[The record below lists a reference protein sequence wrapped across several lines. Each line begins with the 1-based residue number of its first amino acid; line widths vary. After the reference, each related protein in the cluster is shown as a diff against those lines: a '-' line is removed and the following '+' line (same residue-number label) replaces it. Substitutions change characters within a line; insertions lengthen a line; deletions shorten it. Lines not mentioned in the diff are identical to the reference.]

1 MEIEH
6 TICQIAEEMVML
18 EAYPRADLNI
28 VVHVLESDG
37 YSSDRLLVL
46 LYDATMLTNAYLRT
60 SIPRSLICAIINAL
74 CLALINAGVSMY
86 DMVVACSVG
95 YVGQQ
100 FCVDVTQV
108 EQNSGGAFLPVVIKA
123 QSEDIIFM
131 QLDSRLSLE
140 LLDDAMAAGIGGC
153 KRVQAYMEAAIR
165 KDTITHT

>member
-37 YSSDRLLVL
+37 
-46 LYDATMLTNAYLRT
+46 
-60 SIPRSLICAIINAL
+60 SLICAIINAL